1 MIELLFFHW
10 HHLHGNLFFS
20 VHFYGKNTFRE
31 EARGR
36 IFAGLKIGANMG
48 IDVIIPV
55 YRPDKKFD
63 KLFAALLAQTVKPD
77 LLSGAACLAYESA
90 QPSSFTAKSRRS
102 IR

>member
-1 MIELLFFHW
+1 MDHRRGGGFLR
-10 HHLHGNLFFS
+10 NLKTAKNRNRAGM
-20 VHFYGKNTFRE
+20 HFLAERKNAFRE

-63 KLFAALLAQTVKPD
+63 KLFAAL
-77 LLSGAACLAYESA
+77 S
-90 QPSSFTAKSRRS
+90 
-102 IR
+102 